1 MIDKILLKMA
11 LEALLSVLDV
21 VFDISMISSDKY
33 WQEDELMLHLADTR
47 IKIKEKLES
56 LEAKE

>member
-1 MIDKILLKMA
+1 MIDKILLKMS

-21 VFDISMISSDKY
+21 VFDISMIASDKY

-47 IKIKEKLES
+47 IKVKEKLES
-56 LEAKE
+56 LEEKE